1 MAAKTIAYRT
11 DIINVMRGVNI
22 TAPTA
27 VYLGAFSVLS
37 TDGSSGGTQI
47 VAATRQPATFS
58 TAGSSGDGVNT
69 IAEIIQELV
78 TAYSP
83 DAINLLW
90 IYATGTAERIAN
102 SWDDDSATAPKLD
115 ITYTPAA
122 TGGKGSGGKGKG
134 PGGGGGNNPG
144 NPGHKG
150 NPPGQRAANIVANS
164 WRWRR

>member
-69 IAEIIQELV
+69 TEILFPVATTNWGTVVGIGVWTSSGAAGALPYSHVLTTSVTINANDQLKFSSGSLTLQE
-78 TAYSP
+78 
-83 DAINLLW
+83 I
-90 IYATGTAERIAN
+90 
-102 SWDDDSATAPKLD
+102 
-115 ITYTPAA
+115 
-122 TGGKGSGGKGKG
+122 
-134 PGGGGGNNPG
+134 
-144 NPGHKG
+144 
-150 NPPGQRAANIVANS
+150 
-164 WRWRR
+164 